1 MGQKPR
7 RVRGAHA
14 AKDSDYFL
22 PRRVRGK
29 KYFSACQCQRRAVR
43 PQSPLA
49 TKSSDFVSGFL
60 LLVEQLVQ
68 LRHEGVDVLEL
79 AVDAGE
85 ADVGHLVGGFQLLH
99 DLLTDDLGAGLAL

>member
-29 KYFSACQCQRRAVR
+29 KYFSACQCQRRAR
-43 PQSPLA
+43 RNPLWQQNRQILCQDSYFSLSSLF
-49 TKSSDFVSGFL
+49 SSDMK
-60 LLVEQLVQ
+60 
-68 LRHEGVDVLEL
+68 VLMSL
-79 AVDAGE
+79 NWR
-85 ADVGHLVGGFQLLH
+85 
-99 DLLTDDLGAGLAL
+99 

>member
-29 KYFSACQCQRRAVR
+29 NTSRPASAKGAQSGRNPLWQQNRQILCQDSYFSL
-43 PQSPLA
+43 SSLF
-49 TKSSDFVSGFL
+49 SSDMK
-60 LLVEQLVQ
+60 
-68 LRHEGVDVLEL
+68 VLMSL
-79 AVDAGE
+79 NWR
-85 ADVGHLVGGFQLLH
+85 
-99 DLLTDDLGAGLAL
+99 